1 MQRMPRVSAA
11 ESVLVPCSFWSPI
24 QAAAAFDLRN
34 SRFESY
40 LLGRPLSPGLCWQ
53 SRLAGAYWAGNL
65 GFKSARASAEFS
77 PGAGGGALILEYVF
91 LGVIRTCWLS
101 R

>member
-1 MQRMPRVSAA
+1 M
-11 ESVLVPCSFWSPI
+11 PCSFWFPI
-24 QAAAAFDLRN
+24 QAAAAFDLQN

-53 SRLAGAYWAGNL
+53 SRLAGAYWVGNL

-77 PGAGGGALILEYVF
+77 PGAGGEALILEYVF
-91 LGVIRTCWLS
+91 LGVIRTRWLS